1 MCLTKSPF
9 HGSLKSFKKIYF
21 FLNPQQAHSLLK
33 LEGFGIL
40 LLSLP
45 VPFVKKSL
53 WWQSWHSWIVFI
65 VHYYASGKVDM
76 TRP

>member
-1 MCLTKSPF
+1 MLRIMCLTKSPF

-53 WWQSWHSWIVFI
+53 
-65 VHYYASGKVDM
+65 
-76 TRP
+76 